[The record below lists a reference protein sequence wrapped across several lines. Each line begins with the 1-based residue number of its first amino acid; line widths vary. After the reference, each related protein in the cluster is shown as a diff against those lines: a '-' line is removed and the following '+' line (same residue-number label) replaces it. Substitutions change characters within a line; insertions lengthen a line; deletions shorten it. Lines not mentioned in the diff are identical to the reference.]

1 LAEQVA
7 LGMVWRL
14 LLQLMDPFLQRMN
27 ALILLLQSFQQRY
40 DENTR
45 KSEAAAADQFQQ
57 HATSRI
63 RLMLT

>member
-1 LAEQVA
+1 
-7 LGMVWRL
+7 
-14 LLQLMDPFLQRMN
+14 MDPFLQRMD
-27 ALILLLQSFQQRY
+27 ALILQLQALEQRD
-40 DENTR
+40 DENTH